1 MKRALLILLV
11 LHAIGFAAAPMRE
24 LTNFELTDQDAKTRT
39 YNFPKA
45 KVTVMTVANRDGSAQ
60 LAPWVQLLYD
70 RYGKQIDIDGIA
82 DVSMIAKPFR
92 GIFRAAFR
100 KQLAYSVM
108 LDWDGL
114 VVKQFGYEKNVANV
128 YVIDRDGRIVT
139 QIGGEPCGVD
149 LALVIDE
156 VLQMIGVP
164 VLLRQRQYDHG
175 LADEDAALGR
185 SGRHVLVHQ
194 QIRIV
199 QRLDLLPPRARLI
212 SKLKQRVGLS

>member
-1 MKRALLILLV
+1 MKRMMLIFLALHGIA
-11 LHAIGFAAAPMRE
+11 AIAAPME
-24 LTNFELTDQDAKTRT
+24 KIADFELTDQDAKTRA

-45 KVTVMTVANRDGSAQ
+45 KVTAMTIADRDGSAQ

-114 VVKQFGYEKNVANV
+114 VVKHFGYEKA
-128 YVIDRDGRIVT
+128 
-139 QIGGEPCGVD
+139 
-149 LALVIDE
+149 
-156 VLQMIGVP
+156 
-164 VLLRQRQYDHG
+164 
-175 LADEDAALGR
+175 
-185 SGRHVLVHQ
+185 
-194 QIRIV
+194 
-199 QRLDLLPPRARLI
+199 
-212 SKLKQRVGLS
+212 